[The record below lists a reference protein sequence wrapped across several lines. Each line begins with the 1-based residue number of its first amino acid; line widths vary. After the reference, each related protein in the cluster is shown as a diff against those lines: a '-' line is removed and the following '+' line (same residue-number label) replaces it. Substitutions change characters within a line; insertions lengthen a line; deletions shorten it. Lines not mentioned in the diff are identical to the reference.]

1 MRSDWWLHLG
11 PLPRVAIVCGAGLQT
26 VAEKLEGSVTEI
38 PYAEIPGFVTSTVV
52 KSTGRLLF
60 GEISGMPVVCMVGR
74 CHYYEGYS
82 MKQIT
87 FPVRVISLL
96 GVQTLVVTTAVSG
109 LAADMD
115 IGDIVV
121 VRDHVSIP
129 TLAGLNPL
137 IGPNFAQLGPRLPNM
152 YNAYTFALRKLA
164 FMAFLGDAQLQQR
177 GVRLREATFCYTT
190 GPSFETRAECAA
202 LRALGCEVVGTTT
215 VPEIV
220 VARHSG
226 LDVLCLGLITNVAT
240 QSAEPSAELAARAA
254 IEGKQL
260 PPAERSSDDILSR
273 TGSVKKGGQRLNDL
287 NLLLRR
293 VIERL

>member
-1 MRSDWWLHLG
+1 MDTAKETPLSELARSASGCSSPRPIESIPLSVYESAAAYVKTRL
-11 PLPRVAIVCGAGLQT
+11 PSTQQLPRVAIVCGAGLQAL
-26 VAEKLEGSVTEI
+26 AEALEGDVTEI
-38 PYAEIPGFVTSTVV
+38 PYADIPGFVTSTVV

-60 GEISGMPVVCMVGR
+60 GEISGLPVVCMIGR

-96 GVQTLVVTTAVSG
+96 GVQTLLVTTAVSA
-109 LAADMD
+109 LAPSMNV
-115 IGDIVV
+115 GDIVV
-121 VRDHVSIP
+121 VRDHVSVP

-137 IGPNFAQLGPRLPNM
+137 IGPNFSQLGPRLPSM

-177 GVRLREATFCYTT
+177 GVKVREATFGYTT
-190 GPSFETRAECAA
+190 GPSFETRAECNA
-202 LRALGCEVVGTTT
+202 LRLVGCEVAGTTT

-226 LDVLCLGLITNVAT
+226 LDVLCLGLVSNV
-240 QSAEPSAELAARAA
+240 
-254 IEGKQL
+254 
-260 PPAERSSDDILSR
+260 
-273 TGSVKKGGQRLNDL
+273 
-287 NLLLRR
+287 
-293 VIERL
+293 